1 LLPPLHFV
9 IPKWLIANTLT
20 GANIMNRFTKIIAAI
35 AMNLPVI
42 AAAATAQ
49 PANLEV
55 AFTGIETPKGNILMV
70 LFDSEEGYNS
80 EKAVRAVV
88 VPADKADVKTLIE
101 GLSPGRYAVKSFH
114 DIDGDNKM
122 GSNPYGMPTE
132 PFAFSNNARGQMG
145 PASWTDAAFEV
156 KAGTNTA
163 NITIQ

>member
-1 LLPPLHFV
+1 
-9 IPKWLIANTLT
+9 
-20 GANIMNRFTKIIAAI
+20 MNRFTQIIAAI

-49 PANLEV
+49 PASLEV
-55 AFTGIETPKGNILMV
+55 SFNGIETPKGNIMMV
-70 LFDSEEGYNS
+70 LFNSEESYNT
-80 EKAVRAVV
+80 EKPLRAVMV
-88 VPADKADVKTLIE
+88 AADKADVKTLIE

-145 PASWTDAAFEV
+145 PAAWADAEFEV
-156 KAGTNTA
+156 KAGTNITK
-163 NITIQ
+163 ITIQ